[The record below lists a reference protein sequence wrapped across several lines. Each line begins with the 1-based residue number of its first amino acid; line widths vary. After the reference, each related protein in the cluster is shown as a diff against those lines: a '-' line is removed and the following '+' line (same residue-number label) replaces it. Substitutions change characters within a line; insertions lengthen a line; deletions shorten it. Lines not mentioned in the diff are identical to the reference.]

1 MTEVNST
8 TSEQP
13 AVETATT
20 ERPTLTLEDLSLMV
34 QVLETGS
41 ARGAWKASELSSVGH
56 LYDRVTSFLEAAG
69 VPKTKPN
76 EAPAE

>member
-1 MTEVNST
+1 MSEVNST

-13 AVETATT
+13 AVESAAP
-20 ERPTLTLEDLSLMV
+20 ERPTLTLQDLSLMV

-41 ARGAWKASELSSVGH
+41 ARGAWKAGELSSVGH

-69 VPKTKPN
+69 VPKNKSDT
-76 EAPAE
+76 ETAE